1 MFVYKYIL
9 EIEHVMNFDREY
21 VKAENIMNLRKSLI
35 KRYSGGRGWQEVT
48 IVVFKDLAPP
58 KGSKGN
64 PYGDMTDPL
73 YMGTMYIYGEP
84 KHMTYSWSVNPMNNW
99 GNYRHVLG
107 GSVGYAINPKTG
119 KLTKR

>member
-1 MFVYKYIL
+1 MYKYIL
-9 EIEHVMNFDREY
+9 EVEHGLNIDKEY
-21 VKAENIMNLRKSLI
+21 DVKAENIMNLRKNLI

-48 IVVFKDLAPP
+48 IVVVKDLAPP

-64 PYGDMTDPL
+64 PYGDKINPQ

-84 KHMTYSWSVNPMNNW
+84 KHMTYSWNVNPKNNW
-99 GNYRHVLG
+99 GNYRHTLG
-107 GSVGYAINPKTG
+107 SSVRYAINPKTG